1 MLYKYDLKE
10 FRRDKYSKDVL
21 FHLVDS
27 DVSARML
34 QAILISQFRKKVALK
49 NGINLKP
56 LVMFKSQ
63 KIAESKGNLD
73 SFLDLLTNLSVQQIV
88 AQREIAQD
96 GILKQAFDFFD
107 QSGLSDQDLIAELQE
122 DFRLDVYKRQS

>member
-1 MLYKYDLKE
+1 MIYKYDLKE
-10 FRRDKYSKDVL
+10 FRLDKYSKDVL

-34 QAILISQFRKKVALK
+34 QAILISQFRKKIALK

-63 KIAESKGNLD
+63 KIAESKGNLG
-73 SFLDLLTNLSVQQIV
+73 SFLEMLTNLTVQEI
-88 AQREIAQD
+88 ANHRELAQD
-96 GILKQAFDFFD
+96 GIMKQAFDFL
-107 QSGLSDQDLIAELQE
+107 LSREYQMET
-122 DFRLDVYKRQS
+122 